1 MAEDNA
7 KQDLAVARASAV
19 KEEIA
24 PRLLARPEVTGVG
37 VGYRFVNGKRTSEVC
52 IRVYVRKKLPKR
64 DLRPEELLPESID
77 GVPVDVIEAVFE
89 AHAGGAN
96 RVRHNLLQGGI
107 SAGAFVPG
115 VFEST
120 GTLGA
125 SVFDNESRE
134 DMVLSNWHVLCGRLS
149 WSVGDPVVQPGA
161 GRGGDGGAAGDVIAH
176 LHRAAL
182 TDRVDGAIAR
192 LTGDRFLLR
201 KALALGPVVE
211 DGRATLGMAVRKE
224 GRTTGVTEGTVTDVN
239 ATVNVNGYPPSG
251 FRTFL
256 SQIVIQRD
264 DGVTVALPGDSGSVW
279 IDPANRAVGL
289 HFAGGP
295 MTLAIANPIAA
306 VLSALDISF
315 VSGVTT
321 QGFVGAG
328 HNALV

>member
-7 KQDLAVARASAV
+7 KQDLAVARASEV

-52 IRVYVRKKLPKR
+52 IRVYVRRKLPKR

-89 AHAGGAN
+89 AHAGEDN
-96 RVRHNLLQGGI
+96 RVRHNPLQGGI
-107 SAGAFVPG
+107 SAGAFVRG

-161 GRGGDGGAAGDVIAH
+161 GRGGDGGAAGDVVAH
-176 LHRAAL
+176 LHRVAL
-182 TDRVDGAIAR
+182 TGEVDGAIAR

-201 KALALGPVVE
+201 KALTLGPVVE
-211 DGRATLGMAVRKE
+211 DGRATLGMTVRKE
-224 GRTTGVTEGTVTDVN
+224 GRTTGVTAGTVSDIS
-239 ATVNVNGYPPSG
+239 ATLTVGGYPTG
-251 FRTFL
+251 VRTFFN
-256 SQIVIQRD
+256 QIVIQRD
-264 DGVTVALPGDSGSVW
+264 DGITVSLPGDSGSVW

-295 MTLAIANPIAA
+295 ATLAVANPIAA
-306 VLSALDISF
+306 VLSALNISF
-315 VSGVTT
+315 ISGVTT

-328 HNALV
+328 HNVLV